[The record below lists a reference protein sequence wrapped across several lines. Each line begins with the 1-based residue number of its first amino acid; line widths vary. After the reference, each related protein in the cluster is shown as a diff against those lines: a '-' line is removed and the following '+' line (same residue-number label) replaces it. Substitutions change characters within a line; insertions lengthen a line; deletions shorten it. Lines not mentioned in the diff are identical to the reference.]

1 MVTSISSDAFQC
13 AYCKADLGWK
23 AYCIGRVEYKVCTKP
38 KPACFVTQQF
48 KEGEFKISRGCGSEM
63 EYQKA
68 KNSCRESPKT
78 CPLINR
84 CNGSK
89 CVATYPSEYLYIIYL
104 LYRKSVPNS
113 LLFWPIRHLCLQQCA
128 RSRKSIAR
136 GSLERFWSVVAFRA
150 KEKAFAIKFPSGSF
164 SKRT

>member
-1 MVTSISSDAFQC
+1 MFLLRRRYRRIFVTSFAYIKLSKQMVTSISSDAFQC

-68 KNSCRESPKT
+68 KNTCRESPRT

-89 CVATYPSEYLYIIYL
+89 CVATYPSEYMYIIYL

-113 LLFWPIRHLCLQQCA
+113 LLF
-128 RSRKSIAR
+128 
-136 GSLERFWSVVAFRA
+136 
-150 KEKAFAIKFPSGSF
+150 
-164 SKRT
+164 

>member
-1 MVTSISSDAFQC
+1 MNWTQIFRENLNCYALSIFRVFILLASSDSDKHMLMRQKSAKQRFAYIKLSKQMITSISSDAFQC

-68 KNSCRESPKT
+68 KNTCRESPKT

-89 CVATYPSEYLYIIYL
+89 CVATYPSEYIYI
-104 LYRKSVPNS
+104 
-113 LLFWPIRHLCLQQCA
+113 
-128 RSRKSIAR
+128 
-136 GSLERFWSVVAFRA
+136 
-150 KEKAFAIKFPSGSF
+150 
-164 SKRT
+164 